1 VASLAMHPQ
10 KGNRFQL
17 LAMDGWSNRPSGTP
31 TLIMGGT
38 SLLPLLMS
46 VARLPADMSA
56 PNPVRPDQKPSRRKK
71 VLIPLAVGIAL
82 LFGVLLSL
90 TSFDLPLN
98 PGTNQQLL
106 FFASL
111 SALIFLLF
119 VALTFVL
126 ARNLLKL
133 FAERRLGVLGSK
145 FRTRLVVGSLLL
157 SFLPVI
163 GMFFFAYVLMNRS
176 IDKWFS
182 SPVEEV
188 RRDTASMASLLSNYA
203 AQNTR
208 AEAQALAAS
217 PETQRAFASH
227 NFSAVTNVFQ
237 RHAPTLQG
245 GFALAIVDGDAE
257 TSVGTPAPWPQLKAK
272 LPMERLKSESPTSFA
287 WEQTDYILGSA
298 PVGDDGV
305 ILVGIPLPK
314 KFSETVKQVE
324 TSQQRYLDLAHER
337 RLVRRTYMEVLL
349 LLTVVVLFATTWF
362 ALFLSKLVTRPVV
375 ALAEATQEISRGRL
389 DYRVEVRAADEIG
402 DLVHSFN
409 RMAAELEANRRQI
422 EASSRDLS
430 AANVALEQRRRHI
443 ETILESIP
451 NGVLSL
457 NADRRITHVNH
468 ALLRLFHPGAEA
480 GTPSVLIGAP
490 LKDVFGA
497 DVVEDLQPLLRR
509 ADRMGTTT
517 TQMEMVVQRATLNV
531 AVTVA
536 TLKHDG
542 QGLGYVLVF
551 EDLSELLKAQKQAA
565 WREVARRVAHEIKN
579 PLTPI
584 ALSAERIRRHLQ
596 RGTPPDA
603 ASLQVLHS
611 CAETIAGAVETVR
624 TLVDEFSTLARF
636 PTARPQSAN
645 INSIV
650 ESTLAM
656 FNGRLDNIRVQTFL
670 SPELPNVMADPE
682 AIKRALA
689 NLLDN
694 AAEAMQDAL
703 FREIQISTALVAS
716 RDVVEIT
723 VADTGHGVTRELKER
738 LFLPYF
744 STKKRGTG
752 LGLAI
757 VNRIVEDHHG
767 SIRVEENQ
775 PVGARFVVE
784 LPIVSDAVAAPS
796 INQHA

>member
-1 VASLAMHPQ
+1 VA
-10 KGNRFQL
+10 
-17 LAMDGWSNRPSGTP
+17 D
-31 TLIMGGT
+31 
-38 SLLPLLMS
+38 
-46 VARLPADMSA
+46 
-56 PNPVRPDQKPSRRKK
+56 PNPSRPDQKPSSRKK
-71 VLIPLAVGIAL
+71 VLIPLAVGMAL
-82 LFGVLLSL
+82 LFWVLLSL

-98 PGTNQQLL
+98 PNTNQQLL

-188 RRDTASMASLLSNYA
+188 RRDTATMASLLSNYA

-208 AEAQALAAS
+208 AEAEAIASS
-217 PETQRAFASH
+217 PETQSAFASR
-227 NFSAVTNVFQ
+227 NSSALANEFQ
-237 RHAPTLQG
+237 RHASTLQG
-245 GFALAIVDGDAE
+245 GFALALVDGEAE
-257 TSVGTPAPWPQLKAK
+257 ASFGTPASWPQLKAK
-272 LPMERLKSESPTSFA
+272 LPQLRSDVPTPFT
-287 WEQTDYILGSA
+287 WGQIEYILGSA
-298 PVGDDGV
+298 PVGDHGL

-314 KFSETVKQVE
+314 QFSETVRQVE
-324 TSQQRYLDLAHER
+324 ASQQRYLDLARER

-409 RMAAELEANRRQI
+409 RMAEELESSRRQI
-422 EASSRDLS
+422 EASSRDLGV
-430 AANVALEQRRRHI
+430 ANIALEQRRRHI

-457 NADRRITHVNH
+457 NAERRITHANH
-468 ALLRLFHPGAEA
+468 ALLRLFHPMTAES
-480 GTPSVLIGAP
+480 GMPGVLIGAP
-490 LKDVFGA
+490 LTDVFA
-497 DVVEDLQPLLRR
+497 PEVLEDLEPLLRR

-596 RGTPPDA
+596 RGARPDA
-603 ASLQVLHS
+603 ASLEVLNS
-611 CAETIAGAVETVR
+611 CAETIASAVETVR

-636 PTARPQSAN
+636 PTARPQLSN
-645 INSIV
+645 LNSIV

-656 FNGRLDNIRVQTFL
+656 FNGRLDNIRVRTFL
-670 SPELPNVMADPE
+670 APDLPSVMADPE
-682 AIKRALA
+682 AIRRALA
-689 NLLDN
+689 NLVDN

-703 FREIQISTALVAS
+703 FREIQISTAMIAS
-716 RDVVEIT
+716 RDVVEII

-767 SIRVEENQ
+767 SIRVEENK

-784 LPIVSDAVAAPS
+784 LPMVPEPVAAPAV
-796 INQHA
+796 NQHA

>member
-1 VASLAMHPQ
+1 MP
-10 KGNRFQL
+10 
-17 LAMDGWSNRPSGTP
+17 TP
-31 TLIMGGT
+31 
-38 SLLPLLMS
+38 
-46 VARLPADMSA
+46 
-56 PNPVRPDQKPSRRKK
+56 
-71 VLIPLAVGIAL
+71 
-82 LFGVLLSL
+82 
-90 TSFDLPLN
+90 
-98 PGTNQQLL
+98 
-106 FFASL
+106 
-111 SALIFLLF
+111 
-119 VALTFVL
+119 
-126 ARNLLKL
+126 
-133 FAERRLGVLGSK
+133 
-145 FRTRLVVGSLLL
+145 
-157 SFLPVI
+157 
-163 GMFFFAYVLMNRS
+163 
-176 IDKWFS
+176 FS
-182 SPVEEV
+182 WGQIE
-188 RRDTASMASLLSNYA
+188 
-203 AQNTR
+203 
-208 AEAQALAAS
+208 
-217 PETQRAFASH
+217 
-227 NFSAVTNVFQ
+227 
-237 RHAPTLQG
+237 
-245 GFALAIVDGDAE
+245 
-257 TSVGTPAPWPQLKAK
+257 
-272 LPMERLKSESPTSFA
+272 
-287 WEQTDYILGSA
+287 YILGSA
-298 PVGDDGV
+298 PVGDHGL

-314 KFSETVKQVE
+314 QFSATVKQVE
-324 TSQQRYLDLAHER
+324 ASQQRYLDLARER

-349 LLTVVVLFATTWF
+349 LLTVMVLFATTWF

-402 DLVHSFN
+402 DLVISFN
-409 RMAAELEANRRQI
+409 RMAEELESSRRQI
-422 EASSRDLS
+422 EASSRDLG
-430 AANVALEQRRRHI
+430 AANIALEQRRRHI

-457 NADRRITHVNH
+457 NAERRITHANH
-468 ALLRLFHPGAEA
+468 ALLRLFHPMAAES
-480 GTPSVLIGAP
+480 GTPGVLIGAP
-490 LKDVFGA
+490 LTDVFA
-497 DVVEDLQPLLRR
+497 PEVLEDLEPLLRR

-517 TQMEMVVQRATLNV
+517 TQMEMVVQRVTLNV

-596 RGTPPDA
+596 RGTRLDT
-603 ASLQVLHS
+603 ASTQVLHS

-636 PTARPQSAN
+636 PTARPQLAN

-656 FNGRLDNIRVQTFL
+656 FNGRLDNIRVRTL
-670 SPELPNVMADPE
+670 LAPDLPNVMADPE
-682 AIKRALA
+682 AMKRALA
-689 NLLDN
+689 NLVDN

-703 FREIQISTALVAS
+703 FREIQISTATVAS
-716 RDVVEIT
+716 REVVEII

-767 SIRVEENQ
+767 SIRVEENK

-784 LPIVSDAVAAPS
+784 LPMVSETVAAPAV
-796 INQHA
+796 NQHA

>member
-1 VASLAMHPQ
+1 V
-10 KGNRFQL
+10 
-17 LAMDGWSNRPSGTP
+17 
-31 TLIMGGT
+31 
-38 SLLPLLMS
+38 
-46 VARLPADMSA
+46 SA
-56 PNPVRPDQKPSRRKK
+56 PNPIRPDQKSSSRKRFI
-71 VLIPLAVGIAL
+71 IPLAVGIVL

-188 RRDTASMASLLSNYA
+188 RRDTATMASLLSNYA

-208 AEAQALAAS
+208 AEAETIAAT
-217 PETQRAFASH
+217 PETQSAFASG
-227 NFSAVTNVFQ
+227 NFSAVTRSFQ

-245 GFALAIVDGDAE
+245 GFAVAIVNGEAQ
-257 TSVGTPAPWPQLKAK
+257 TSLGTPAPWPQLKAK
-272 LPMERLKSESPTSFA
+272 LPLEQVKSKTPTPFT
-287 WEQTDYILGSA
+287 WEQTEYILGSA
-298 PVGDDGV
+298 AVGNHGL
-305 ILVGIPLPK
+305 ILVGMPLPK
-314 KFSETVKQVE
+314 QFSETVKQLE
-324 TSQQRYLDLAHER
+324 TSQQRYLDLALER

-362 ALFLSKLVTRPVV
+362 ALFLSKLVTRPMV

-409 RMAAELEANRRQI
+409 RMAEELESSRRQI
-422 EASSRDLS
+422 EASSHELS

-457 NADRRITHVNH
+457 NAERRVTHVNH
-468 ALLRLFHPGAEA
+468 ALLRLFHPTGAES
-480 GTPSVLIGAP
+480 GTPSVLIGAS
-490 LKDVFGA
+490 LRDVFGA
-497 DVVEDLQPLLRR
+497 EVLEDLEPLLRR
-509 ADRMGTTT
+509 ADRMATIT
-517 TQMEMVVQRATLNV
+517 TQMEMLIQRTTLNV

-542 QGLGYVLVF
+542 QALGYVLVF

-611 CAETIAGAVETVR
+611 CADTIAGAVETVR

-636 PTARPQSAN
+636 PTAQPQSSN
-645 INSIV
+645 INWIV
-650 ESTLAM
+650 ENTLAM
-656 FNGRLDNIRVQTFL
+656 FNGRLDNIRVRTFL
-670 SPELPNVMADPE
+670 SSDLPNVMADPE

-703 FREIQISTALVAS
+703 FREIQISTALVPS

-757 VNRIVEDHHG
+757 VNRIIEDHHG
-767 SIRVEENQ
+767 AIRVEENQ

-784 LPIVSDAVAAPS
+784 LPIVSDAVLATPV
-796 INQHA
+796 NQHA